1 METKTCIICKEVK
14 PLTEFYLR
22 KTPGG
27 RTKTY
32 RGECKQCQVKR
43 SQQWRRNNPEKQKIS
58 QRKCRI
64 KSQFGISLEEYDS
77 LLSKQ
82 NGKCA
87 ICGGHTD
94 GDALAV
100 DHNHKTNEVRG
111 LLCHRCN
118 TAIGL
123 FKDDVSLLQKA
134 IEYLTTA
141 SSAESDAYGDGRLQP
156 LGSAHRGNRS
166 QTSDLSSVDSSRF

>member
-1 METKTCIICKEVK
+1 METKICISCKK
-14 PLTEFYLR
+14 TKSLGEFYLR
-22 KTPGG
+22 KTPSGH
-27 RTKTY
+27 TETY

-43 SQQWRRNNPEKQKIS
+43 SRQWRCNNSEKQRFA
-58 QRKCRI
+58 QRKHRI
-64 KSQFGISLEEYDS
+64 QSQFGISLEEYDS

-87 ICGGHTD
+87 ICGGHTN

-141 SSAESDAYGDGRLQP
+141 SSA
-156 LGSAHRGNRS
+156 
-166 QTSDLSSVDSSRF
+166 